1 MKVSVYRPVGV
12 GNVASNMEIK
22 DANGKFNKVVEIT
35 PTEWLPMHD
44 GEMVTNAQQMEA
56 TTRDVDGVETKTSII
71 TDQVIEAT
79 WYPGRSNRLTAPN
92 VRRGEQVEIWA
103 AADSDKYFWRES
115 GIDDHLRKKE
125 TIILGIS
132 NTEDEEDTEL
142 RPDNMYWI
150 EMSTHSKIVS
160 VSTSKSDGE
169 DYQHEIWIDA
179 GKSEFTYTDDIGN
192 MIHVKSK
199 ENLIHLENADGA
211 YVKLTK
217 HDIVGFAPKD
227 IKLTAKNNVSIEA
240 GKELLVK
247 GGIKATINGGGSY
260 MEFTAGITTLKTP
273 KLSGKR

>member
-1 MKVSVYRPVGV
+1 MKASIYRPVGV

-44 GEMVTNAQQMEA
+44 GEMVTNAKKMEA
-56 TTRDVDGVETKTSII
+56 TTRDVDGNESKSSII

-115 GIDDHLRKKE
+115 GTDDHLRKKE
-125 TIILGIS
+125 TIIIGIS
-132 NTEDEEDTEL
+132 NTDDEDDTEL

-150 EMSTHSKIVS
+150 EMSTHSQIIS
-160 VSTSKSDGE
+160 VSTSQSAGE
-169 DYQHEIWIDA
+169 AYQHELFIDA
-179 GKSEFTYTDDIGN
+179 GKSTFTYTDDIGN
-192 MIHVKSK
+192 MIHANSR
-199 ENLIHLENADGA
+199 ENLIHLENADGT

-217 HDIVGFAPKD
+217 KDIDGYAPKD
-227 IKLTAKNNVSIEA
+227 IKLKATNNVTIEA
-240 GKELLVK
+240 GKELMVK
-247 GGIKATINGGGSY
+247 GGVKATINGGGSY
-260 MEFTAGITTLKTP
+260 MEFTAGVTTLKTP
-273 KLSGKR
+273 HLSGKR